1 MEVRDLDTDF
11 LIKIDEEKINKKT
24 KYFCGYEEVMSEIKR
39 IVDVIFSE
47 DNIDTDIAEILG
59 INGTIL
65 LCGNPGE
72 GKSSIGYNTAKY
84 ALENYEVECYKFSIS
99 DIVKSE
105 LGKST
110 YNITKV
116 LHEIDKVSKEY
127 GAIILIDEI
136 DRLCVNRMDSKEIS
150 EMKRVLLEIMDFL
163 DDLTINDKVIII
175 GITNIADSLDKA
187 LLRRFNYK
195 KIIKSDINVHKSFIA
210 LLNRKINIKIDEE
223 LIAKYCKSVANTN
236 CDYIKK
242 LYKDSFMKFY
252 GNTENL
258 ILDIENSLRKEIEKN
273 VNGINKCKD

>member
-1 MEVRDLDTDF
+1 MSADF
-11 LIKIDEEKINKKT
+11 LTKIDEEKINKKT
-24 KYFCGYEEVMSEIKR
+24 KYFCGYEEVMNEIKR
-39 IVDVIFSE
+39 IVDVIFSK
-47 DNIDTDIAEILG
+47 DNIGNDIAEILG

-65 LCGNPGE
+65 LCGKPGE
-72 GKSSIGYNTAKY
+72 GKSTIGYNIAKY
-84 ALENYEVECYKFSIS
+84 ALETYEVECYKFSIS

-116 LHEIDKVSKEY
+116 LNEIDKISKEY
-127 GAIILIDEI
+127 GAIIFIDEI

-195 KIIKSDINVHKSFIA
+195 KIIKSDISVHKSFIT
-210 LLNRKINIKIDEE
+210 LLNRHMSIKIDKE
-223 LIAKYCKSVANTN
+223 LIDKYCKSVTNTN

-242 LYKDSFMKFY
+242 IYKDSFMKFY
-252 GNTENL
+252 GNKENF

-273 VNGINKCKD
+273 VNDINKCTD